1 MPSRLFFIACSAGAA
16 IALAGVARAQNALG
30 DGRILDRNLQRGSG
44 GFNPAGTDWR
54 REANYRNA
62 IVTGNVGGGR
72 SFRGNIGYS
81 APSDFR
87 GVTGSDQFFDFQR
100 DALTSGLAANNLRGT
115 NALRLAFDQTTFGQT
130 EGIGGQLIIDRA
142 TSGVT
147 GADIAS
153 GGGAPGGS
161 GADRFGM
168 IRGALRST
176 ANFQAQMATT
186 PSVIGQA
193 SSNANAAPGSEMQ
206 FLTSSNLQGIK
217 VLKQSNAAF
226 GADDR
231 SFSFSGL
238 QQKKAED
245 EAEAKKKP
253 RTPHESL
260 MESLRV
266 QADPVAKQLSEQ
278 QRVETSPLSFGEPT
292 KTDFLKPTGEPDP
305 AKPDAPPKGDTEKN
319 EPYKSG
325 FDRELEALRARLSG
339 QTDDALMKSFRER
352 MKTAEEDK
360 APSVLDA
367 PQRPSRGGGD
377 GEPGEKPAPPESVL
391 PTPPGVP
398 AQIDDEDPEAM
409 TKRVLEALKN
419 EFVRVQGLKPL
430 EPDRSVYTR
439 HMTAGE
445 ELLGAGEYF
454 NAEERFTAAL
464 NAQPGDAMAAVGRI
478 HAQIGAGMY
487 RSAAT
492 NLRNLLSAYPEFIA
506 ARFDAALLPGTER
519 LDRIR
524 TQLRARMQYTSMIGR
539 EASLL
544 LAYAG
549 VQTDD
554 PALVREGLA
563 RLREI
568 DAEMGTAADPLEE
581 VLRET
586 WLKE

>member
-1 MPSRLFFIACSAGAA
+1 MPSRLFFIACSAGAS
-16 IALAGVARAQNALG
+16 IALSGVAQAQNALG
-30 DGRILDRNLQRGSG
+30 DGRVLDRNLQRGSG

-72 SFRGNIGYS
+72 SFRGNLGYA
-81 APSDFR
+81 APNDFR
-87 GVTGSDQFFDFQR
+87 GATGSDQFFDFQR

-142 TSGVT
+142 TSGLT
-147 GADIAS
+147 GADIAQ
-153 GGGAPGGS
+153 GASAAGR
-161 GADRFGM
+161 GADRFGL

-176 ANFQAQMATT
+176 ANFQAQMAST
-186 PSVIGQA
+186 PSIIGQA
-193 SSNANAAPGSEMQ
+193 NANDPAAQDQEMK
-206 FLTSSNLQGIK
+206 FLTASNLQGIK
-217 VLKQSNAAF
+217 ILKQTNAAF
-226 GADDR
+226 GADER

-238 QQKKAED
+238 QQKKAEE
-245 EAEAKKKP
+245 EADAKKKP
-253 RTPHESL
+253 RTPHDTL

-266 QADPVAKQLSEQ
+266 QSDPVAKQLAEQ
-278 QRVETSPLSFGEPT
+278 QKVETSPLSFGAPTPDFSKPAEPKPAEPT
-292 KTDFLKPTGEPDP
+292 PAPEGE
-305 AKPDAPPKGDTEKN
+305 DTER
-319 EPYKSG
+319 PLSPI
-325 FDRELEALRARLSG
+325 DRQLEALRARLSG
-339 QTDDALMKSFRER
+339 QPVDPAAAIRER
-352 MKTAEEDK
+352 AKAAEKDK
-360 APSVLDA
+360 SPSVLDK
-367 PQRPSRGGGD
+367 
-377 GEPGEKPAPPESVL
+377 PGAEKEEKKPDSVIGA
-391 PTPPGVP
+391 TPGVP
-398 AQIDDEDPEAM
+398 GPLDEDDPEAL

-419 EFVRVQGLKPL
+419 EHVRVQALKPVV
-430 EPDRSVYTR
+430 PDASTYTR

-478 HAQIGAGMY
+478 HSQIGAGMY

-506 ARFDAALLPGTER
+506 ARFDATLLPSAER
-519 LDRIR
+519 LNEIR
-524 TQLRARMQYTSMIGR
+524 TQLRTRMGYATMIGR
-539 EASLL
+539 EAALL
-544 LAYAG
+544 LAYNG
-549 VQTDD
+549 VQADD

-568 DAEMGTAADPLEE
+568 DAEMGSTAADPLEE